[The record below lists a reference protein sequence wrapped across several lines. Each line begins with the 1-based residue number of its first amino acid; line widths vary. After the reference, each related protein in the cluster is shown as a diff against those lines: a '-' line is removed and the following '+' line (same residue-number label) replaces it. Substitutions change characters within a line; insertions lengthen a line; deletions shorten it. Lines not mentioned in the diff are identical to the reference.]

1 MKNRKYLFILS
12 ALIFFGALLRFYNI
26 KERGIFWADE
36 AFFLNASKTVH
47 AAINFIFSNLFGNV
61 TLPFGE
67 YIIAN
72 GGGYVTGAK
81 PGFLLFETLSFF
93 IFGVHDYAGII
104 VSALSGIAS
113 VWLVFVI
120 GRKLFGV
127 KTALV
132 AAALLTF
139 SSYHII
145 YSRSGLSVSLAA
157 FFILLGIYFYLRVDR
172 PLSKESRFV
181 NIYIFLAGLS
191 IGYAYS
197 CHYSLFWAI
206 FMILL
211 IELIS
216 LAIDA
221 SGLTVKI
228 KRFLTLF
235 IGIAIPLLAWQL
247 VTVLARF
254 FISPF
259 GRSAELPTYFE
270 QLRIYFLANGGAK
283 FSFQG
288 IDYYI
293 KVILQNDGLFVLLF
307 FIIGSFFLLFRFRR
321 NIGYAVLLVFSYVP
335 FVMYSLYQTNKTP
348 HGIFIALPF
357 LILISSY
364 GIISICD
371 RVFKKENALKI
382 SVLSIIVLA
391 IICNNFINL
400 KTPLAARSTYLQ
412 ALGFINEQGNYK
424 HFSSTPSVSVF
435 YAGNDMVYPA
445 EKLELAKARQ
455 LHKNH
460 KYRYLILDWDRFITS
475 RQNEL
480 ILEVMKRKIRPVFRA
495 PYIHFNMLYFG
506 DTEAEKMSASH
517 SIDVYDLD
525 DIF

>member
-1 MKNRKYLFILS
+1 MKNRKYLFIL
-12 ALIFFGALLRFYNI
+12 AGLILFGALLRFYNI

-36 AFFLNASKTVH
+36 AFFLNASKTVY
-47 AAINFIFSNLFGNV
+47 AAINFIFSNLFGNA

-81 PGFLLFETLSFF
+81 PGFLLFETLAFL

-113 VWLVFVI
+113 ILLVFII

-157 FFILLGIYFYLRVDR
+157 FFILLGIYFYLRSDKSS
-172 PLSKESRFV
+172 SKESRFI

-206 FMILL
+206 FMILF
-211 IELIS
+211 IELIFPAADS
-216 LAIDA
+216 PGLA
-221 SGLTVKI
+221 VKI
-228 KRFLTLF
+228 KRLLLLS
-235 IGIAIPLLAWQL
+235 IGITIPLLAWQL
-247 VTVLARF
+247 ITVSARF
-254 FISPF
+254 FISPLRRGF
-259 GRSAELPTYFE
+259 ELPTYFE
-270 QLRIYFLANGGAK
+270 QIKIYFLANGGAK
-283 FSFQG
+283 FSLQG

-293 KVILQNDGLFVLLF
+293 KVMMQNDGLLVLFFFAIGSIFLLSRYKKNIGYVVLLF
-307 FIIGSFFLLFRFRR
+307 FSF
-321 NIGYAVLLVFSYVP
+321 VP
-335 FVMYSLYQTNKTP
+335 LVMYSLYQTNKTP

-357 LILISSY
+357 LILISAR
-364 GIISICD
+364 GIIYICD
-371 RVFKKENALKI
+371 KVSGKENALWAGVS
-382 SVLSIIVLA
+382 SVIVLA
-391 IICNNFINL
+391 IIYNNFVNL
-400 KTPLAARSTYLQ
+400 KTPLASRSTYLK
-412 ALGFINEQGNYK
+412 ALGYINEQGDYK

-435 YAGNDMVYPA
+435 YAGNISVYPA
-445 EKLELAKARQ
+445 ERLDLAKARQ
-455 LHKNH
+455 LHNEH

-480 ILEVMKRKIRPVFRA
+480 IAEVMKRKIRPVFRA

-506 DTEAEKMSASH
+506 DMEAEKISASH
-517 SIDVYDLD
+517 SIDVYDLNE
-525 DIF
+525 IF